1 MHNTRGATTYVQR
14 NFQTSFMFHG
24 ILVYEGYDT
33 IMGLTINK
41 AKVAIPRKC
50 IKLASGRISE
60 QRSKIFN
67 HSLLQGI
74 VPDKVVLLPTQRII
88 VPFPLHQPLLKY
100 LKN

>member
-24 ILVYEGYDT
+24 ILVHEVYDT

-50 IKLASGRISE
+50 IKLASGCISE
-60 QRSKIFN
+60 QRAALVGPEMKQHDRLILVIAVGFR
-67 HSLLQGI
+67 
-74 VPDKVVLLPTQRII
+74 V
-88 VPFPLHQPLLKY
+88 
-100 LKN
+100 